1 MSLNNLDNEHK
12 KIDSMLKV
20 TKETLDKKELDLRI
34 REDEQK
40 KKDLKELRK
49 KQKEQKIKDEQEAL
63 QKDLEAQ
70 RLKEWEE
77 KFDAEQKRKLEEE
90 IRKEERIAQ
99 KERLNKLY
107 EEQKEKSLQE
117 ELFSRLDNLSI
128 DKTKKN

>member
-12 KIDSMLKV
+12 KMNSMLKV

-40 KKDLKELRK
+40 KKDLRELRK
-49 KQKEQKIKDEQEAL
+49 KQKEQKIKDEQDAL

-107 EEQKEKSLQE
+107 EEEKEKSLQE

>member
-12 KIDSMLKV
+12 KMDSMLKV

-49 KQKEQKIKDEQEAL
+49 KQKEQKIKDEQDAL

-117 ELFSRLDNLSI
+117 ELFSRLDKLSI

>member
-1 MSLNNLDNEHK
+1 M
-12 KIDSMLKV
+12 
-20 TKETLDKKELDLRI
+20 
-34 REDEQK
+34 QK
-40 KKDLKELRK
+40 KN
-49 KQKEQKIKDEQEAL
+49 
-63 QKDLEAQ
+63 LEAQ

-117 ELFSRLDNLSI
+117 ELFSRLDKLSI